1 MITVGIDPDLV
12 KSGVGVVEN
21 GRLVDLY
28 SPNLFD
34 LMNMALEWKELGAH
48 FVIEDVES
56 MRPTFPRA
64 LKGGSREAQ
73 IAKISQNVGQ
83 VKAIARVLRAYMDRI
98 GADYTMCKPLGGTAK
113 AAKRDAELFNK
124 LTGWTGRSNE
134 DTRDAAMLA
143 LYGDRK
149 RVGRNAKA

>member
-1 MITVGIDPDLV
+1 LIIIGIDPDLV
-12 KSGVGVVEN
+12 KSGVAVVED
-21 GRLVDLY
+21 GRVVDLH
-28 SPNLFD
+28 SPDLFD
-34 LMNMALEWKELGAH
+34 LMEMALEWRDLGAH

-113 AAKRDAELFNK
+113 AAKRNADLFRN

-143 LYGDRK
+143 LYGWKKQCAR
-149 RVGRNAKA
+149 RN

>member
-1 MITVGIDPDLV
+1 MIVIGIDPDLV
-12 KSGVGVVEN
+12 KSGVAVVEK
-21 GRLVDLY
+21 GRVVDLH
-28 SPNLFD
+28 SPDLFD
-34 LMNMALEWKELGAH
+34 LMDMAMEWKALGAH

-64 LKGGSREAQ
+64 LKGGSRVAQ

-113 AAKRDAELFNK
+113 AAKRNADLFRN

-143 LYGDRK
+143 LYGWKKKCAK
-149 RVGRNAKA
+149 RS